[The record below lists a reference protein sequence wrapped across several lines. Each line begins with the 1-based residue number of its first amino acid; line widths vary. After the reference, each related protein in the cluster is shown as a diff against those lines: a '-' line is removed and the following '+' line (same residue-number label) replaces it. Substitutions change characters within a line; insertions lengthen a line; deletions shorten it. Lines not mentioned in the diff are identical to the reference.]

1 MMDQAVA
8 KDLKGFLQEL
18 GYPFDS
24 ISALLDSGNMTRYF
38 NSKWIKSSHS
48 FAILD
53 QKATDEQLLACSD
66 VSNIYQFVPPYF
78 AALSSKNGLQAI
90 ERLSSYEQL
99 IGPIEIGTFK
109 EGEKLRVH
117 ISYLDDSRK
126 NSRFSLLVDQISL
139 ISLLRTGTGKLIKPL
154 SIGSKFNYGKKI
166 TEYLGLSA
174 QNCHDN
180 YLVFSKSDL
189 FKPFLTQND
198 IMWNFMEPGLKKYI
212 SDLKVDPPFKAI
224 VQNTLFKLIAGGNFQ
239 LKDVANALEISPR
252 TVQRWLKNEGTS
264 YKEQVNEV
272 QKILALNLLQDA
284 TLNTAEVS
292 FLVGF
297 NNVTTFY
304 KAFKRWTGK
313 TVLKYRHQMIINK
326 NSINAAN

>member
-1 MMDQAVA
+1 MNQAVV
-8 KDLKGFLQEL
+8 KDIKGFLQEL

-24 ISALLDSGNMTRYF
+24 ISALLDSGIITHYF

-53 QKATDEQLLACSD
+53 QKATDKQLLACSD
-66 VSNIYQFVPPYF
+66 VSNFYQFVPPYF

-90 ERLSSYEQL
+90 KRLSSYEQL

-109 EGEKLRVH
+109 EEGNLRIH
-117 ISYLDDSRK
+117 ISYLDNSRK

-139 ISLLRTGTGKLIKPL
+139 ISLIRTGTGKLIKPL
-154 SIGSKFNYGKKI
+154 SIGSKFNYSTEI
-166 TEYLGLSA
+166 TEYLGISA
-174 QNCHDN
+174 QNCRDN
-180 YLVFSKSDL
+180 YLVFSKNDL
-189 FKPFLTQND
+189 LTPFLTQND

-212 SDLKVDPPFKAI
+212 NDLKVDPPFKAI
-224 VQNTLFKLIAGGNFQ
+224 VQDTLFKLIAGGNFQ
-239 LKDVANALEISPR
+239 LKDVANAIGISSR
-252 TVQRWLKNEGTS
+252 TVQRWLKNEGTN

-272 QKILALNLLQDA
+272 QKILALNLLQDT
-284 TLNTAEVS
+284 TLNTAEIS

-326 NSINAAN
+326 NSINVAI